1 MAGLNEDDRIITC
14 AIVRGEILFG
24 ILRLTEGRRRAELGQ
39 AAHEFLAALDCE
51 PVPTRAGDIYL
62 PLFVSQRYHRVNM
75 RCPLRWNVARG
86 RNHQC

>member
-24 ILRLTEGRRRAELGQ
+24 ISRLTEGRRRAELGQ

-51 PVPTRAGDIYL
+51 PVPMRAGDIYL
-62 PLFVSQRYHRVNM
+62 PYSYRNATIGST
-75 RCPLRWNVARG
+75 CVARFAG
-86 RNHQC
+86 M